1 MLRALELIRNP
12 CTLFTSGD
20 VNSQG
25 QFMNRF
31 MYRFAGIIERTQCV
45 REGVH
50 GGVTMETLP
59 DRAPVE
65 NYPNPIPEENA
76 TQLSPRYCIVF
87 VLYLFKRILQKQMDA
102 YHGSLPHKYR
112 KKKMGKWGR
121 GEWKMKH
128 GMKGNKYLNIE
139 V

>member
-76 TQLSPRYCIVF
+76 TQLSPRCNAQKLSPKIIEHAMDF
-87 VLYLFKRILQKQMDA
+87 VSNN
-102 YHGSLPHKYR
+102 G
-112 KKKMGKWGR
+112 
-121 GEWKMKH
+121 
-128 GMKGNKYLNIE
+128 
-139 V
+139 